1 MITDLI
7 FGLFKKMTLDFSEK
21 PIEKNMPIFAV

>member
-7 FGLFKKMTLDFSEK
+7 FGLFKKMTLDFSGK
-21 PIEKNMPIFAV
+21 LVEKNIPIFAV